1 MRLLPS
7 RIFRRFGL
15 LLCMSLGF
23 LAPQEDARA
32 QARDDLVFRLDGA
45 FRDSTTTRKQTRH
58 WLIVAAYDTALR
70 DGRLKMYVIVQKCTW
85 VCAENNRDQVL
96 YMIGTEANKAL
107 GWVRHDVAG
116 YSACGFS
123 AGPASRSWDCATGPY
138 RVALGVDDPGKIL
151 DDEALLKVFAAR
163 LQGGQAAW
171 PRIAGRSVEQTRG
184 PKSPANPPG
193 KVWTPQ
199 EAAAA
204 AALASTCL
212 ALGLSGLAALLLQVR
227 AGYPR
232 SQALADLMNALKGRL
247 PPDPFEA
254 WKAKYKALGWR
265 YGESNGVAQ
274 FEPVAGSRNEQGWIY
289 DAEQGAFVAPGAPR
303 TPVAPVEGQVDPAT
317 GKVWS
322 SNAREWQS
330 RAYYDQE
337 RARVGRYEAGQAA
350 ERAQA
355 EAANAAAQQADSA
368 ETARQAREIAETKE
382 AIAASYRL
390 RGQIE
395 GILDKLESREQAA
408 GDFDANREQLIANMR
423 ARARDLALATDPRDS
438 VAELQR
444 LGRLAVSQG
453 RPGFEASY
461 TYRDAVLD
469 TALEGG
475 AVLSDMLLTRGA
487 ASAGLASYRE
497 TMLALESG
505 QSVPGAIVTGVKSG
519 LVNYGTGKLMAYD
532 MQAIGENPAVAGL
545 IERGNQ
551 IRIPLPWG
559 AADDA
564 AAGSQRIWG
573 SGMKA
578 ITDDIEE
585 RALSR
590 LPTNSPA
597 RQIGEINQALRDAG
611 PNYNARLVNSGRRLD
626 AGHLDPDTGKWVPN
640 PVYEKGIAAWTKDP
654 KYLTPQAKAAA
665 DAVRIDLK
673 VRAAEDALETTYAN
687 HPELTGKI
695 TGLQNTGSHARMG
708 SNYKGMTSDVDFTP
722 LHDGTMRG
730 RYAAGEFSRE
740 FDASLRK
747 LTGGKLGAEDLK
759 MNCYGNN
766 TGAGALK
773 TKAGRD
779 LVDMMNQTS
788 GTMNKVSGT
797 RVTYR
802 LNGGDPVE
810 FGPGT
815 KWSTGNAASDAQ
827 KLRDLGDDL
836 LNKHQEE
843 LHAMGTSHEELRQA
857 TKAYERFR
865 TMESKT
871 IGGRSVGEDNGLLQQ
886 AKQALDDK
894 LTPAEHNNCT
904 QQLLN
909 AIRSGT

>member
-15 LLCMSLGF
+15 LLCVSLGF

-32 QARDDLVFRLDGA
+32 QAREDLVFRLDGA
-45 FRDSTTTRKQTRH
+45 FRDSTNTRKMADSWTR
-58 WLIVAAYDTALR
+58 VASYDTELR
-70 DGRLKMYVIVQKCTW
+70 DGRLKLYVNVGKSSY
-85 VCAENNRDQVL
+85 VGAENNRDQVL
-96 YMIGTEANKAL
+96 YELGKPANKAI

-116 YSACGFS
+116 YSACGMS
-123 AGPASRSWDCATGPY
+123 AGHATRAWDCAIGIY
-138 RVALGVDDPGKIL
+138 RVYLSIEDPGKIL

-212 ALGLSGLAALLLQVR
+212 ALGLTGFAALLLQVR

-254 WKAKYKALGWR
+254 WKAKYKSLGWR

-289 DAEQGAFVAPGAPR
+289 DAGQGAFVAPGAPR
-303 TPVAPVEGQVDPAT
+303 TPVSPVEGQVDPAT

-322 SNAREWQS
+322 SNACEWQS

-337 RARVGRYEAGQAA
+337 RARVGRYEAGQAS

-355 EAANAAAQQADSA
+355 QAANAAAQQADSA
-368 ETARQAREIAETKE
+368 ETARLARGIAETKE
-382 AIAASYRL
+382 AIADSYRL
-390 RGQIE
+390 RGQVE
-395 GILDKLESREQAA
+395 GILDRLEARERSA
-408 GDFDANREQLIANMR
+408 GDYDANREQLIANMR
-423 ARARDLALATDPRDS
+423 ERARDLALATDPRDS

-461 TYRDAVLD
+461 TYRDAALD
-469 TALEGG
+469 TALESG

-497 TMLALESG
+497 TMQALELG
-505 QSVPGAIVTGVKSG
+505 ESVPGAIFTGVKSG
-519 LVNYGTGKLMAYD
+519 LVNYGAGKLMAYD
-532 MQAIGENPAVAGL
+532 MQAIGENPAVSGL
-545 IERGNQ
+545 VQRGNQ
-551 IRIPLPWG
+551 IKLPLPWG

-564 AAGSQRIWG
+564 AAAGQRIWG

-590 LPTNSPA
+590 LPANSPA
-597 RQIGEINQALRDAG
+597 RQIGEINQALREAG

-626 AGHLDPDTGKWVPN
+626 AGHLDPDTGKWVTD

-654 KYLTPQAKAAA
+654 KYLSPQAQAAA

-687 HPELTGKI
+687 HPELRGKI

-722 LHDGTMRG
+722 LHDGTIRG

-740 FDASLRK
+740 FDASVRK
-747 LTGGKLGAEDLK
+747 LTGGQLGAEDLK

-766 TGAGALK
+766 TGAGALQ

-788 GTMNKVSGT
+788 GTVNKVSGT
-797 RVTYR
+797 KVTYR

-810 FGPGT
+810 TGPGT
-815 KWSTGNAASDAQ
+815 KWTTGDAASDAQ

-836 LNKHQEE
+836 LNKHQQE
-843 LHAMGTSHEELRQA
+843 LHTMGSSSEELRQA
-857 TKAYERFR
+857 TKAYQRYR

-871 IGGRSVGEDNGLLQQ
+871 IGGRSLDTDNGLLQQ
-886 AKQALDDK
+886 AQSGASGT
-894 LTPAEHNNCT
+894 LTPAE
-904 QQLLN
+904 QDDLASQLLN